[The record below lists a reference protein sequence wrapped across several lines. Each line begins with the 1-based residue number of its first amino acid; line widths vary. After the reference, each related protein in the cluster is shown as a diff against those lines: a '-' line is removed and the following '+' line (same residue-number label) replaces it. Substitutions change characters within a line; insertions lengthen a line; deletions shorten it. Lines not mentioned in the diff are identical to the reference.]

1 MIINLTP
8 HDVNIFLPE
17 RIYGPDQVLVFP
29 PSGHVAKV
37 AEESVPVGDIEGV
50 PACTKAYGAP
60 GLLSR
65 EEFLAKVP
73 NPHVE
78 PMPEPR
84 EGVWLIVPMLV
95 GQVLAGTR
103 SDLIGPDY
111 GIGGAARS
119 ADGKIT
125 GASGFIRY

>member
-8 HDVNIFLPE
+8 HDVNIISLD
-17 RIYGPDQVLVFP
+17 GLVQVFS
-29 PSGHVAKV
+29 PSGRVAKV
-37 AEESVPVGDIEGV
+37 LEESVQAGEIEGI
-50 PACTKAYGAP
+50 PTCTKVYGSP
-60 GLLSR
+60 VLLSR
-65 EEFLAKVP
+65 EEFLAKVA

-78 PMPEPR
+78 SLPEPC
-84 EGVWLIVPMLV
+84 EGIFLIVPMLV

-103 SDLIGPDY
+103 SDLIGPDF